1 MLNPRRVSSSHAPTT
16 LHQGHPKTSDCGNQI
31 GCSPRVEEAEQ
42 SHLCCRSRSLAS
54 IGHVTPPS
62 TDTEETLRQ
71 TSLAR
76 AVSVCPRDR
85 SRFCHRKLGP
95 LRFVNK
101 ILNLNDRHIVLP
113 KASETKNG
121 STTIKPD
128 ITIQRCPAGLE
139 VKMESGGEVML
150 GILAIEGVKEVF
162 IR

>member
-1 MLNPRRVSSSHAPTT
+1 MATGYPYRF
-16 LHQGHPKTSDCGNQI
+16 
-31 GCSPRVEEAEQ
+31 
-42 SHLCCRSRSLAS
+42 
-54 IGHVTPPS
+54 
-62 TDTEETLRQ
+62 EETLRQ

-121 STTIKPD
+121 S
-128 ITIQRCPAGLE
+128 RAG
-139 VKMESGGEVML
+139 GGE
-150 GILAIEGVKEVF
+150 ILRLAN
-162 IR
+162 

>member
-1 MLNPRRVSSSHAPTT
+1 MLASRRGGGAVAP
-16 LHQGHPKTSDCGNQI
+16 L
-31 GCSPRVEEAEQ
+31 
-42 SHLCCRSRSLAS
+42 LSLAS

-101 ILNLNDRHIVLP
+101 ILNLNDSRRPLKPKMAPLP
-113 KASETKNG
+113 SNPILQ
-121 STTIKPD
+121 SND
-128 ITIQRCPAGLE
+128 VQ
-139 VKMESGGEVML
+139 L
-150 GILAIEGVKEVF
+150 G
-162 IR
+162 

>member
-113 KASETKNG
+113 KASETKKWLHYHQTRYYNPTMSSWARSRDGEWWG
-121 STTIKPD
+121 SD
-128 ITIQRCPAGLE
+128 VGD
-139 VKMESGGEVML
+139 L
-150 GILAIEGVKEVF
+150 GH
-162 IR
+162 